1 MNNMWCAGFDPSRV
15 ARFEDLQQYAVRTE
29 SGYTCFCGGYS
40 HRKMANVQ
48 YHIESKHFPEHF
60 DWNCNICG
68 KQAKTKNALL
78 KHKYM
83 YHTKQTFDCI
93 ILSISLRFNKSHLQ
107 LSVFLSRIMNM
118 FLI

>member
-68 KQAKTKNALL
+68 KHAKTKRALL

-83 YHTKQTFDCI
+83 YHTKQT
-93 ILSISLRFNKSHLQ
+93 
-107 LSVFLSRIMNM
+107 
-118 FLI
+118 